1 MSKLRGRFLQIFVA
15 LSENLNLR
23 VNNAYDVVIFKFVLN
38 FRALANSLEVIPR
51 TLAQN
56 CGANTIRTLTTLRA
70 KHAEGDKSSWG
81 INGLTGKLEDMKE
94 LGIFEPLAV
103 KLQTYKTAVETAI
116 LLLRIDDIV
125 SGSKKK
131 EAVA

>member
-1 MSKLRGRFLQIFVA
+1 MGDFFKFFGLLRKTSIESTNIQIF
-15 LSENLNLR
+15 
-23 VNNAYDVVIFKFVLN
+23 LN